1 MSALLEFRKPAADI
15 VKYPPSAIWRT
26 RKKRRI
32 RLPKGRRQLTKNEL
46 EKRFGKAFSFVGDG
60 SMMSYEETRARAE
73 AVQAQ
78 RVRSERAL
86 ILDREVQNDR
96 DRLRLQGEIAR
107 IDDRYRQRKLD
118 IEQARFDYRIDQ
130 DARREERELALLEQ
144 GEARRAEEADR
155 FERVRAEDN
164 ARHDRLYDD
173 QRRFLADLA
182 ESGERRRGEYDAR
195 LLDAIGNLQA
205 RQGDNVPLRFVFD
218 DEPEGEADI
227 SELTP
232 TPRPELDPTSAA
244 KLRSPTL
251 SAARASLSRA
261 LETPAPAPRP
271 EPEPEPEP
279 RREEE
284 RRKFVEGGEAGG
296 GSVRLAP
303 KSAPTS
309 PEVVKGRSLLQE
321 QGAQEAILGDIQQ
334 QRRVAPVIT
343 AKSIIEQ
350 ERGIEEAPETAL
362 QQLGGKVAGV
372 VSAFT
377 GRGGGGVAKV
387 PVRVGEQSGGLG
399 VAIQQE
405 EGGEVAEGVFGATQ
419 GEDTFALP
427 DVPETPTTQT
437 LAPQASPRFRQ
448 RQRRGGVVAV
458 PKTEGLENP
467 ASRVLLKT
475 QEEQGAIGGL
485 SPSPKKP

>member
-60 SMMSYEETRARAE
+60 GMMGYEETRARAD

-144 GEARRAEEADR
+144 GEARSAEEADR

-218 DEPEGEADI
+218 DEPE
-227 SELTP
+227 
-232 TPRPELDPTSAA
+232 
-244 KLRSPTL
+244 
-251 SAARASLSRA
+251 
-261 LETPAPAPRP
+261 
-271 EPEPEPEP
+271 
-279 RREEE
+279 
-284 RRKFVEGGEAGG
+284 
-296 GSVRLAP
+296 VRQIYP
-303 KSAPTS
+303 
-309 PEVVKGRSLLQE
+309 
-321 QGAQEAILGDIQQ
+321 
-334 QRRVAPVIT
+334 
-343 AKSIIEQ
+343 
-350 ERGIEEAPETAL
+350 
-362 QQLGGKVAGV
+362 
-372 VSAFT
+372 
-377 GRGGGGVAKV
+377 
-387 PVRVGEQSGGLG
+387 
-399 VAIQQE
+399 
-405 EGGEVAEGVFGATQ
+405 
-419 GEDTFALP
+419 
-427 DVPETPTTQT
+427 
-437 LAPQASPRFRQ
+437 
-448 RQRRGGVVAV
+448 
-458 PKTEGLENP
+458 N
-467 ASRVLLKT
+467 
-475 QEEQGAIGGL
+475 
-485 SPSPKKP
+485 